1 MRYERTKME
10 YFTAKGKSL
19 RECEELIGEK
29 ICNLLQGAEELIDI
43 SYQECCKVFGNYE
56 IIVAVMYIPRLEKEM
71 PWFTELGDDF
81 SNSLTQA
88 IQYDIFSFLGINVA
102 SFCIDNNIRVLA
114 FSNSFMQG
122 GTEFGFILGK
132 SSDNMYIYHCT
143 KDYDRIVDGKAL
155 IDILQHRFVSK

>member
-1 MRYERTKME
+1 MRYRRTKME

-71 PWFTELGDDF
+71 PRFTELGDDF
-81 SNSLTQA
+81 SDSLTQA
-88 IQYDIFSFLGINVA
+88 IQYDIFRFLGINVA

-143 KDYDRIVDGKAL
+143 KDYDKIVDGKAL
-155 IDILQHRFVSK
+155 IDTLQRRFVSK